1 VATRRQCFVISPIG
15 LPDSDVR
22 KHADDVFQF
31 VIAPAVEAFGITA
44 VRSDHIINPG
54 RISEQMFQK
63 IMQADVCIVLLTG
76 HNPNVFYELAVAQC
90 AARPTI
96 LLLRDG
102 ERIPFDI
109 QDLRVVH
116 YDVTSISRFVG
127 GEFAKQVEAQIRAI
141 ESSDWQASSLF
152 EEFPFGPRLLND
164 AELRLVAETA
174 RPVPLSFSVDK
185 AYVLPNDP
193 DRRIQVVTGTVERLV
208 ERLNSVDVIVTSE
221 NTDLQLA
228 RWYDP
233 SLSGVVRY
241 LDADKSADG
250 RIARD
255 SLNESLQEEIARLGL
270 QLPVMTGTVVAT
282 RTTGLARTGVKY
294 VFHLAV
300 VQGSIGAGY
309 SVAVDRIEDCVNKV
323 YQRFKEIEPSGKLD
337 SILFPLIGAGTA
349 RRNPDEAAM
358 DLLTAIVN
366 EMTEAKRC
374 KTAYLLAWKE
384 SHLVAFRRAAA
395 TLDLV
400 EATLP

>member
-1 VATRRQCFVISPIG
+1 
-15 LPDSDVR
+15 
-22 KHADDVFQF
+22 
-31 VIAPAVEAFGITA
+31 
-44 VRSDHIINPG
+44 
-54 RISEQMFQK
+54 
-63 IMQADVCIVLLTG
+63 
-76 HNPNVFYELAVAQC
+76 
-90 AARPTI
+90 
-96 LLLRDG
+96 
-102 ERIPFDI
+102 
-109 QDLRVVH
+109 
-116 YDVTSISRFVG
+116 
-127 GEFAKQVEAQIRAI
+127 
-141 ESSDWQASSLF
+141 
-152 EEFPFGPRLLND
+152 
-164 AELRLVAETA
+164 
-174 RPVPLSFSVDK
+174 
-185 AYVLPNDP
+185 
-193 DRRIQVVTGTVERLV
+193 
-208 ERLNSVDVIVTSE
+208 
-221 NTDLQLA
+221 
-228 RWYDP
+228 
-233 SLSGVVRY
+233 
-241 LDADKSADG
+241 
-250 RIARD
+250 
-255 SLNESLQEEIARLGL
+255 
-270 QLPVMTGTVVAT
+270 MTGTVVAT